1 MSPVRDWLAGYTP
14 DWRTRA
20 RTGQLTPPPEEEDE
34 LGLLGGRAETLE
46 HTFMEGERR
55 NQFRSEMPDPSL
67 APQPVL
73 SPERMAAHERA
84 MGGKT
89 LRQPRDWL
97 AGYTPDWRERE
108 AAERMEQL
116 RDRSSEEDRWM
127 PRGQRSAGRA
137 ESIGPATPMIP
148 AEEAA
153 RMDESRL
160 PFLRSLVPGYGRE
173 SDVAGRNIPES
184 FTRGSKYPRLSGTK
198 AMWGDMLG
206 TLAGGTVKVAA
217 RALPGDY
224 EEQMAAPE
232 PSLAQRIGNVAERI
246 YKGVDQAREERIPR
260 SAIDPTTTFDRPKG
274 MQAAEVVHGFTA
286 EGSKYVYGGGLVRR
300 GAAKAGGALLG
311 TKAGQATMG
320 WLRGLGGRP
329 AAQTVLETTNRLTG
343 TRAAQAVGQVAK
355 PVGRFFK
362 EPIKDVLAFLPV
374 DYLTT
379 QREVDSVAF
388 MADMFL
394 DPEKRKEWTDNPD
407 NAFKNILAN
416 ERVAGG
422 LDLLHDMAGEAV
434 KTSAGRTKFE
444 AAFGFAADVF
454 LRTTL
459 KAVGKPAMA
468 AFGAATTPSAV
479 GRATEAGVGG
489 FARELAGPEFVP
501 SHKPS
506 DLVKRGINDNQ
517 VVPGRDPERL
527 AEEGMPR
534 EDIDR
539 ILGAE
544 TRQEAY
550 DAGGLWGDEDF
561 DQLLN
566 LPHARAQARAQAKGW
581 ARPST
586 AAYPGVVEV
595 FMPESPEVLSL
606 AGLTGRN
613 DVTRVTVD
621 PMSGPN
627 TWQIGEG
634 GPLWDHHAANDI
646 DRLKQ
651 LRETGVMD
659 SNGRVRGRRVYV
671 RADDVLMHG
680 TWAEEGVGLGKHDM
694 VVNKLRVYESE
705 EAAWK
710 AGHPTIEAKKVVDP
724 VTRETRPP
732 RYSRLEE
739 VVKTERKKATGAEW
753 LKQLEAHQGKGR
765 FKLTEFRSTGLRALL
780 QADPDKVFTRSE
792 IMSHLE
798 AHRLETPVFVR
809 GPEKIETR
817 VEEIT
822 TDAYD
827 LEEMGDK
834 AKWAVFD
841 QHGDMLNR
849 FETRAEADQYAARYL
864 EAGSEYVEAL
874 DPRKRPRWEG
884 HSRKEMGRN
893 ETRAPENYQEILIK
907 YDTPTLRAH
916 REAGVPYDMTDAVA
930 RAQDDVDR
938 LLDERSAIIE
948 RMEAANRVRDTM
960 PYDPDADPNALY
972 DPADVA
978 RTETLDTELTEAIE
992 VLRRYQE
999 TVNTRTEL
1007 IDADAQRGPTKHGD
1021 EPGTVVRIRGHDRF
1035 ILDPKT
1041 GKEIKILGV
1050 SEVQSDI
1057 HNTAHGEPGK
1067 PGVGYR
1073 ELINPNLE
1081 VRPPELD
1088 ARALPEGSN
1097 VEPPKRANPYV
1108 THSPSFRTHAQE
1120 RIGDPF
1126 SPEGAHPAYRENP
1139 HYPSWA
1145 RDPSR
1150 QPVDSGLSQQGHE
1163 NYTAAVREVVA
1174 DIQWGGAGRAD
1185 LGVDPTNVV
1194 GTSRALPEGA
1204 VIMDQSAAR
1213 EAIELESLRIGGE
1226 VEAKLQ
1232 EAHTILQDD
1241 VLQKVID
1248 SHLRHL
1254 DETIPGGIQSPTRV
1268 AANVPPILPVGH
1280 ISRNSRGAFLAADA
1294 YTGATSSIEDLDA
1307 VLNIMDG
1314 YAKALGESVKW
1325 GQEGSIEALRA
1336 IRNTITEL
1344 NHRKRLTDASGDLPA
1359 NQRVVIR
1366 IPRYVV
1372 SHIDDVKGG
1381 PVYHDL
1387 IDMSDKIG
1395 DGIKPNRPGW
1405 SLADGPDYLARRKSL
1420 EPGRWVEPEFRS
1432 DPEAVIFKRHKY
1444 DGIETV
1450 NQHDAGFG
1458 PGYLIVGGE
1467 DLDSVLDNFF
1477 KAAVEHPDYM
1487 WKASVPHQTA
1497 DQLRFQEGA
1506 KTPGKLDAELMTDDV
1521 VRPDATATFYAR
1533 GRTPEEAI
1541 GKVQVGLSRE
1551 RPYMQSV
1558 VLEDAKPS
1566 QSLQDAGHW
1575 DPDQKRLWIPG
1586 DDPSLA
1592 RAAAQETADKGA
1604 IPGDVPFRARQEQ
1617 QETALKELI
1626 DMAIEGGY
1634 DGVSIITGRQSAAQY
1649 RVLQV
1654 ASEMR
1659 LMDDK
1664 LTVLNKEG
1672 SPVRVQGY
1680 GRLRDKYLDPKDD
1693 HAALRSIVGND
1704 IADKLIEAERLA
1716 KLDFPD
1722 GPNAFDNFP
1731 GIKVVEFNGQE
1742 YDLTGAGVGGRK
1754 VGLVADMDAEW
1765 ERLQGEWTK
1774 ADDIYTDTGAASD
1787 RLRANRINEDIAT
1800 LEKEMAHNK
1809 RLLARAEAHNAGQG
1823 TISQSSMEVGGQ
1835 GHISTYDEGWP
1846 LTVSKYAKEVGGI
1859 EAERIDY
1866 GFGMAERLT
1875 EDWAVIDKSL
1885 VDPSGKYYEDPVI
1898 ARFAT
1903 AKEARE
1909 FRASRTEV
1917 YDKAV
1922 REHELQRTEL
1932 DFHQGTEALGELDRL
1947 AAGTDL
1953 DIAQVEFVDMS
1964 LDAGRGGDPNPGDL
1978 FIRITPEMRRKTR
1991 TEGQRIALRGPA
2003 GGAAGFAVGYALPAE
2018 SPEERMTNALTGFQV
2033 GALGDIGV
2041 TLGRRSLKLKGMPSE
2056 LRAGIRDVD
2065 NALAAKNPTK
2075 DLNQVAR
2082 VRLGLK
2088 QQDLAHFGVDPK
2100 DTKGY
2105 AAFLRNQLQSTEAP
2119 RTPDIRGSYVRPEWM
2134 NASREKLKELVRA
2147 GAGRGDRARFW
2158 YEDGQKA
2165 LVTLVPNEEF
2175 DQFVK
2180 FFATFSQ
2187 NTDPRQNFFE
2197 ALREWGKVQ
2206 RGEPISGVLA
2216 GKKKKAKRV
2225 LAGEELDT
2233 PKIWSFAENL
2243 LGSGDHATIDLWI
2256 WRILDDTKPEKGA
2269 AAPGDKDGLRYAQ
2282 AREELREIAAELT
2295 AETGDE
2301 WTPAQVQA
2309 SMWVE
2314 YRDKWSVETGGQPLG
2329 NDSFLELMDET
2340 LRRVE
2345 ALDPTTR
2352 VVSEMMPSPQAG
2364 RVVGIQEADVA
2375 TRVAYSEERLGA
2387 ARKYLTKL
2395 FRDLDIA
2402 DEVGGALGVEG
2413 ALARGV
2419 RTRAKEG
2426 TTVSVGGTWEGR
2438 WNSNLPFVL
2447 PRGIEPWKRD
2457 VVVAALGNIFEQ
2469 DAVFY
2474 STFRNNDQA
2483 ALVAAKD
2490 AVDAPGLNGSN
2501 SGVQVVTRQHMDQA
2515 TSDAL
2520 ARHLGE
2526 TLEGV
2531 NFTQQGDALLFGD
2544 FSGGTP
2550 QQFWDRVQLALNS
2563 FEDGRFWDEIADLDD
2578 LTYTRYDG
2586 DLVGDTYGTGQQWE
2600 DLYNTARSQAPNS
2613 DEVLGRLAPDLLE
2626 SHRDGLRT
2634 AYAKIDRKFKRRL
2647 AAKDK
2652 VNVEAQDPRPTDPSA
2667 PERLAGPDPTDPRLG
2682 AADPQVVSAIAKA
2695 GTGSLV
2701 GGFVDAQIGEDSP
2714 VEGFLIGAGVAVG
2727 PSIARVVKATR
2738 AATEVSDV
2746 AIDRALQQQV
2756 AAEVAGTA
2764 IEIPGA
2770 PLPKDVPPPR
2780 GPGADK
2786 IDPDEFVNIEKF
2798 GLDPKS
2804 TEKRLRE
2811 EVQNVVDTH
2820 GMDPKVVV
2828 SHKQTIA
2835 MANSLGLD
2843 AEDIGKRLSGAAG
2856 APAGAEML
2864 AARNLISSNAKR
2876 IEALYK
2882 QLSDNGIHLQSDEA
2896 QPYIAQINALSA
2908 ENHTL
2913 LSQYLP
2919 ASSETGRALNAM
2931 KIAAQQTMDPA
2942 TWTIRAAKVSGVTE
2956 LPASVQAEIV
2966 RLTSAEDRAG
2976 LMKLLADLHQSDI
2989 SEQVVA
2995 LGKAAMLSA
3004 VPTHMMNLLS
3014 TAYNVFAVEHIKDL
3028 PASWID
3034 HLISGWAGTD
3044 ATKHWGSVGA
3054 QLEAAKKGAEQGI
3067 EGAKN
3072 VFSGRMLEGSLER
3085 WDQIRQTNI
3094 DLAQRTPILKHVPV
3108 LPQALDLAMDKFQK
3122 FVFGALGA
3130 GDASLTGFAVQR
3142 SLAEQARVIAKN
3154 EGLKGAALDARAA
3167 DILANETTPEMML
3180 EAIAQGELA
3189 TFRNRGIVGQGVV
3202 GLKRGVRQLMKKS
3215 GGLVGAGDPAHTMT
3229 YLATEKII
3237 PWSMTPSNVMTRVAE
3252 ASPLGAMSVAFE
3264 PYFWKLLT
3272 RQVDKSTEIPAA
3284 QKRIVER
3291 LGRSTV
3297 GSAPILLGMYLY
3309 NQGLLS
3315 LGWTREKAG
3324 QRELTGEEENA
3335 WKIGDT
3341 WISMERMSPGGNLV
3355 ILGGYIAAE
3364 MQDPEATTEG
3374 LTRAVEVATAS
3385 GMSIAR
3391 TAYEQSF
3398 LEGIRDLGDAV
3409 MATERRTGRENLL
3422 TGTASMFVPNILK
3435 RINRWV
3441 DPVARQRE
3449 TVMDQLRQAIPGASR
3464 GLPARVDPFGQTVR
3478 RTQGFYASMVD
3489 PFQMSPDKA
3498 LENPTRKLMQ
3508 DLDINISRLRKLDD
3522 ETNEQY
3528 QRRQRDWGG
3537 RTERVIAG
3545 IINSGGLENIARLGR
3560 QQLAHL
3566 EPEDQDLGIK
3576 LIQKEAVEREIS
3588 NARSAFSRERR
3599 ERIEAEQR
3607 GRLTG
3612 APTG

>member
-1 MSPVRDWLAGYTP
+1 
-14 DWRTRA
+14 
-20 RTGQLTPPPEEEDE
+20 
-34 LGLLGGRAETLE
+34 
-46 HTFMEGERR
+46 
-55 NQFRSEMPDPSL
+55 
-67 APQPVL
+67 
-73 SPERMAAHERA
+73 
-84 MGGKT
+84 
-89 LRQPRDWL
+89 
-97 AGYTPDWRERE
+97 
-108 AAERMEQL
+108 
-116 RDRSSEEDRWM
+116 
-127 PRGQRSAGRA
+127 
-137 ESIGPATPMIP
+137 
-148 AEEAA
+148 
-153 RMDESRL
+153 
-160 PFLRSLVPGYGRE
+160 
-173 SDVAGRNIPES
+173 
-184 FTRGSKYPRLSGTK
+184 
-198 AMWGDMLG
+198 
-206 TLAGGTVKVAA
+206 
-217 RALPGDY
+217 
-224 EEQMAAPE
+224 
-232 PSLAQRIGNVAERI
+232 
-246 YKGVDQAREERIPR
+246 
-260 SAIDPTTTFDRPKG
+260 
-274 MQAAEVVHGFTA
+274 
-286 EGSKYVYGGGLVRR
+286 
-300 GAAKAGGALLG
+300 
-311 TKAGQATMG
+311 
-320 WLRGLGGRP
+320 
-329 AAQTVLETTNRLTG
+329 
-343 TRAAQAVGQVAK
+343 
-355 PVGRFFK
+355 
-362 EPIKDVLAFLPV
+362 
-374 DYLTT
+374 
-379 QREVDSVAF
+379 
-388 MADMFL
+388 
-394 DPEKRKEWTDNPD
+394 
-407 NAFKNILAN
+407 
-416 ERVAGG
+416 
-422 LDLLHDMAGEAV
+422 
-434 KTSAGRTKFE
+434 
-444 AAFGFAADVF
+444 
-454 LRTTL
+454 
-459 KAVGKPAMA
+459 
-468 AFGAATTPSAV
+468 
-479 GRATEAGVGG
+479 
-489 FARELAGPEFVP
+489 
-501 SHKPS
+501 
-506 DLVKRGINDNQ
+506 
-517 VVPGRDPERL
+517 
-527 AEEGMPR
+527 
-534 EDIDR
+534 
-539 ILGAE
+539 
-544 TRQEAY
+544 
-550 DAGGLWGDEDF
+550 
-561 DQLLN
+561 
-566 LPHARAQARAQAKGW
+566 
-581 ARPST
+581 
-586 AAYPGVVEV
+586 
-595 FMPESPEVLSL
+595 
-606 AGLTGRN
+606 
-613 DVTRVTVD
+613 
-621 PMSGPN
+621 
-627 TWQIGEG
+627 
-634 GPLWDHHAANDI
+634 
-646 DRLKQ
+646 
-651 LRETGVMD
+651 
-659 SNGRVRGRRVYV
+659 
-671 RADDVLMHG
+671 
-680 TWAEEGVGLGKHDM
+680 
-694 VVNKLRVYESE
+694 
-705 EAAWK
+705 
-710 AGHPTIEAKKVVDP
+710 
-724 VTRETRPP
+724 
-732 RYSRLEE
+732 
-739 VVKTERKKATGAEW
+739 
-753 LKQLEAHQGKGR
+753 
-765 FKLTEFRSTGLRALL
+765 
-780 QADPDKVFTRSE
+780 
-792 IMSHLE
+792 
-798 AHRLETPVFVR
+798 
-809 GPEKIETR
+809 
-817 VEEIT
+817 
-822 TDAYD
+822 
-827 LEEMGDK
+827 
-834 AKWAVFD
+834 
-841 QHGDMLNR
+841 
-849 FETRAEADQYAARYL
+849 
-864 EAGSEYVEAL
+864 
-874 DPRKRPRWEG
+874 
-884 HSRKEMGRN
+884 
-893 ETRAPENYQEILIK
+893 
-907 YDTPTLRAH
+907 
-916 REAGVPYDMTDAVA
+916 
-930 RAQDDVDR
+930 
-938 LLDERSAIIE
+938 
-948 RMEAANRVRDTM
+948 
-960 PYDPDADPNALY
+960 
-972 DPADVA
+972 
-978 RTETLDTELTEAIE
+978 
-992 VLRRYQE
+992 
-999 TVNTRTEL
+999 
-1007 IDADAQRGPTKHGD
+1007 
-1021 EPGTVVRIRGHDRF
+1021 
-1035 ILDPKT
+1035 
-1041 GKEIKILGV
+1041 
-1050 SEVQSDI
+1050 
-1057 HNTAHGEPGK
+1057 
-1067 PGVGYR
+1067 
-1073 ELINPNLE
+1073 
-1081 VRPPELD
+1081 
-1088 ARALPEGSN
+1088 
-1097 VEPPKRANPYV
+1097 
-1108 THSPSFRTHAQE
+1108 
-1120 RIGDPF
+1120 
-1126 SPEGAHPAYRENP
+1126 
-1139 HYPSWA
+1139 
-1145 RDPSR
+1145 
-1150 QPVDSGLSQQGHE
+1150 
-1163 NYTAAVREVVA
+1163 
-1174 DIQWGGAGRAD
+1174 
-1185 LGVDPTNVV
+1185 
-1194 GTSRALPEGA
+1194 
-1204 VIMDQSAAR
+1204 
-1213 EAIELESLRIGGE
+1213 
-1226 VEAKLQ
+1226 
-1232 EAHTILQDD
+1232 
-1241 VLQKVID
+1241 
-1248 SHLRHL
+1248 
-1254 DETIPGGIQSPTRV
+1254 
-1268 AANVPPILPVGH
+1268 
-1280 ISRNSRGAFLAADA
+1280 
-1294 YTGATSSIEDLDA
+1294 
-1307 VLNIMDG
+1307 
-1314 YAKALGESVKW
+1314 
-1325 GQEGSIEALRA
+1325 
-1336 IRNTITEL
+1336 
-1344 NHRKRLTDASGDLPA
+1344 
-1359 NQRVVIR
+1359 
-1366 IPRYVV
+1366 
-1372 SHIDDVKGG
+1372 
-1381 PVYHDL
+1381 
-1387 IDMSDKIG
+1387 
-1395 DGIKPNRPGW
+1395 
-1405 SLADGPDYLARRKSL
+1405 
-1420 EPGRWVEPEFRS
+1420 
-1432 DPEAVIFKRHKY
+1432 
-1444 DGIETV
+1444 
-1450 NQHDAGFG
+1450 
-1458 PGYLIVGGE
+1458 
-1467 DLDSVLDNFF
+1467 
-1477 KAAVEHPDYM
+1477 
-1487 WKASVPHQTA
+1487 
-1497 DQLRFQEGA
+1497 
-1506 KTPGKLDAELMTDDV
+1506 
-1521 VRPDATATFYAR
+1521 
-1533 GRTPEEAI
+1533 
-1541 GKVQVGLSRE
+1541 
-1551 RPYMQSV
+1551 
-1558 VLEDAKPS
+1558 
-1566 QSLQDAGHW
+1566 
-1575 DPDQKRLWIPG
+1575 
-1586 DDPSLA
+1586 
-1592 RAAAQETADKGA
+1592 
-1604 IPGDVPFRARQEQ
+1604 
-1617 QETALKELI
+1617 
-1626 DMAIEGGY
+1626 
-1634 DGVSIITGRQSAAQY
+1634 
-1649 RVLQV
+1649 
-1654 ASEMR
+1654 
-1659 LMDDK
+1659 
-1664 LTVLNKEG
+1664 
-1672 SPVRVQGY
+1672 
-1680 GRLRDKYLDPKDD
+1680 
-1693 HAALRSIVGND
+1693 
-1704 IADKLIEAERLA
+1704 
-1716 KLDFPD
+1716 
-1722 GPNAFDNFP
+1722 
-1731 GIKVVEFNGQE
+1731 
-1742 YDLTGAGVGGRK
+1742 
-1754 VGLVADMDAEW
+1754 
-1765 ERLQGEWTK
+1765 
-1774 ADDIYTDTGAASD
+1774 
-1787 RLRANRINEDIAT
+1787 
-1800 LEKEMAHNK
+1800 
-1809 RLLARAEAHNAGQG
+1809 
-1823 TISQSSMEVGGQ
+1823 
-1835 GHISTYDEGWP
+1835 
-1846 LTVSKYAKEVGGI
+1846 
-1859 EAERIDY
+1859 
-1866 GFGMAERLT
+1866 
-1875 EDWAVIDKSL
+1875 
-1885 VDPSGKYYEDPVI
+1885 
-1898 ARFAT
+1898 
-1903 AKEARE
+1903 
-1909 FRASRTEV
+1909 
-1917 YDKAV
+1917 
-1922 REHELQRTEL
+1922 
-1932 DFHQGTEALGELDRL
+1932 
-1947 AAGTDL
+1947 
-1953 DIAQVEFVDMS
+1953 
-1964 LDAGRGGDPNPGDL
+1964 
-1978 FIRITPEMRRKTR
+1978 
-1991 TEGQRIALRGPA
+1991 
-2003 GGAAGFAVGYALPAE
+2003 
-2018 SPEERMTNALTGFQV
+2018 
-2033 GALGDIGV
+2033 
-2041 TLGRRSLKLKGMPSE
+2041 
-2056 LRAGIRDVD
+2056 
-2065 NALAAKNPTK
+2065 
-2075 DLNQVAR
+2075 
-2082 VRLGLK
+2082 
-2088 QQDLAHFGVDPK
+2088 
-2100 DTKGY
+2100 
-2105 AAFLRNQLQSTEAP
+2105 
-2119 RTPDIRGSYVRPEWM
+2119 
-2134 NASREKLKELVRA
+2134 
-2147 GAGRGDRARFW
+2147 
-2158 YEDGQKA
+2158 
-2165 LVTLVPNEEF
+2165 
-2175 DQFVK
+2175 
-2180 FFATFSQ
+2180 
-2187 NTDPRQNFFE
+2187 
-2197 ALREWGKVQ
+2197 
-2206 RGEPISGVLA
+2206 
-2216 GKKKKAKRV
+2216 
-2225 LAGEELDT
+2225 
-2233 PKIWSFAENL
+2233 
-2243 LGSGDHATIDLWI
+2243 
-2256 WRILDDTKPEKGA
+2256 
-2269 AAPGDKDGLRYAQ
+2269 
-2282 AREELREIAAELT
+2282 
-2295 AETGDE
+2295 
-2301 WTPAQVQA
+2301 
-2309 SMWVE
+2309 VE